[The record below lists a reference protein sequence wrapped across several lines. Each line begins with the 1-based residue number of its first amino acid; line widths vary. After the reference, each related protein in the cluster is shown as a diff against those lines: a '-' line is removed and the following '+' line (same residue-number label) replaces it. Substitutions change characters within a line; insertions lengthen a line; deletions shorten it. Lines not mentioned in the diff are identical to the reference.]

1 METLC
6 QELRSLEV
14 DYVVLVGGM
23 AVELAGY
30 PTGTEDGDFAVTM
43 REFRRVMRLLGD
55 HPRFREV
62 ESLDTIG
69 SAQFFTG
76 TGWIDVGFL
85 NPKLFRGRRSGDRFL
100 QYVKRYRS
108 VSTTLGPVARP
119 EVAWYMRLVVPNWL
133 IYVQKTLRDI
143 RAGVPEE
150 TLEDVLAMAR
160 VLGVED
166 TIRPRV
172 EKTRDVIAMASH

>member
-1 METLC
+1 
-6 QELRSLEV
+6 
-14 DYVVLVGGM
+14 
-23 AVELAGY
+23 
-30 PTGTEDGDFAVTM
+30 
-43 REFRRVMRLLGD
+43 
-55 HPRFREV
+55 
-62 ESLDTIG
+62 
-69 SAQFFTG
+69 
-76 TGWIDVGFL
+76 
-85 NPKLFRGRRSGDRFL
+85 
-100 QYVKRYRS
+100 
-108 VSTTLGPVARP
+108 
-119 EVAWYMRLVVPNWL
+119 MRLVVPNWL